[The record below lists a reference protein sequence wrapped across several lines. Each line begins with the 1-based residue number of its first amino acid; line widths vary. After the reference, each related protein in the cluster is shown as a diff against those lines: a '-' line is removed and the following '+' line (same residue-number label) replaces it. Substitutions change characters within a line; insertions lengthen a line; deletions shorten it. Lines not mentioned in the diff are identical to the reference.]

1 MPIFFRLVKYMIY
14 GTFADCPVPYSFKY
28 PDTEHYLRHYL
39 TWNDEKCNE
48 KTVSVTEQE
57 FLDWKAFGR
66 TVDGF
71 GEFCLLCEQTSEFL
85 LPKNRCVFHA
95 VALSYHGDAWLLAA
109 GSGVGKSTICRA
121 MIEKYPNEISVIN
134 GDKPVL
140 RVNNDGSITVFPS
153 PWTGKEGWQ
162 GAPAAK
168 LSGIILL
175 RRGSG
180 TAIREANSAEAAHHV
195 LLSIFQSFTDEA
207 MIRLAGTMA
216 EKILK
221 AVPSWVLVEDNVSN
235 AVELFYQTMKETH
248 KNDI

>member
-1 MPIFFRLVKYMIY
+1 MIY

-57 FLDWKAFGR
+57 FLDWKNSGR
-66 TVDGF
+66 TIDAF
-71 GEFCLLCEQTSEFL
+71 GEFCLLCEQTSEYL
-85 LPKNRCVFHA
+85 LLRDRCVFHA
-95 VALSYHGDAWLLAA
+95 VALSYNGYAWLLAA

-121 MIEKYPNEISVIN
+121 MMERYPNEISVIN

-140 RVNNDGSITVFPS
+140 MANNDGSITVFPS
-153 PWTGKEGWQ
+153 PWTGKEGWH

-180 TAIREANSAEAAHHV
+180 TTIRKANSAEAAHQI
-195 LLSIFQSFTDEA
+195 LLSIFQSFTDED
-207 MIRLAGTMA
+207 MICTAGSMA

-221 AVPSWVLVEDNVSN
+221 SAPCWMLIEDNVAN
-235 AVELFYQTMKETH
+235 AVELFYQTMKEAYNH
-248 KNDI
+248 DI